1 MSKYHNL
8 EPFEDTGHTRQ
19 LRQWLN
25 VLFILGAI
33 VGMAWFTWGD
43 RDTAIYI
50 MIGAGV
56 LKFVE
61 LTLRIAKL

>member
-8 EPFEDTGHTRQ
+8 ERFEDKGQLRW

-25 VLFILGAI
+25 LGFILGAI
-33 VGMAWFTWGD
+33 VGMIWFTKGD

-56 LKFVE
+56 LKFIE

>member
-8 EPFEDTGHTRQ
+8 EPFVDRGRTRK

-25 VLFILGAI
+25 LLFIIGGI

-43 RDTAIYI
+43 HDTALYI
-50 MIGAGV
+50 MIAAGV
-56 LKFVE
+56 LKFVD
-61 LTLRIAKL
+61 LSLRIAKL

>member
-1 MSKYHNL
+1 MSKYHHL
-8 EPFEDTGHTRQ
+8 EPFEDTGRLRR

-25 VLFILGAI
+25 LAFIIGGI
-33 VGMAWFTWGD
+33 VGMAWYTWGD
-43 RDTAIYI
+43 RNTAIYI

-61 LTLRIAKL
+61 LSLRIAKL